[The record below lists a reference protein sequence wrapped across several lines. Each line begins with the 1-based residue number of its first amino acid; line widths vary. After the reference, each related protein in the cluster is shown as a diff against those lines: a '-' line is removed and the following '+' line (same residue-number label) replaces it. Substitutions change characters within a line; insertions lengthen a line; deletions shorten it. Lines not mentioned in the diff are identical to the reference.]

1 MMYPFTNLTD
11 HSQAAVD
18 MLQWMQTNL
27 DDFPPV
33 VQAYEAALSTLTA
46 QLGAAAVQAQ
56 AQAIRQQMLSDLLHS
71 GWLGFKANLDHFR
84 DPVARCFMDV
94 DFEVF
99 LQEAAAHSLP
109 DYEEAQACRDSFFAT
124 LNTAQRSTY
133 MAVLTY
139 STYLETV
146 VPKLAHYFGYLLA
159 NELLPKLIPGY
170 RPDPVQTYAYCRML
184 ETYLGQA
191 CLPAELTVY

>member
-18 MLQWMQTNL
+18 MLQWMQANL

-33 VQAYEAALSTLTA
+33 AQAYEAALNTLTA

-56 AQAIRQQMLSDLLHS
+56 AQAIRQQML
-71 GWLGFKANLDHFR
+71 FR
-84 DPVARCFMDV
+84 DPVVRCFMDV

-124 LNTAQRSTY
+124 LGTAQRSTY

-139 STYLETV
+139 STYLETT

-184 ETYLGQA
+184 EDYLGQT
-191 CLPAELTVY
+191 CLPITLQRSSS